1 MNMPRQEGWPTP
13 TSGGCTMSERTE
25 IEALEIAGRVE
36 LLLSA
41 VRFPTRPQIM
51 AAVGFTR
58 TIYPDARPY
67 TPPSVIGR
75 E

>member
-1 MNMPRQEGWPTP
+1 MHMPRQEGWPTP
-13 TSGGCTMSERTE
+13 RSETMSERTE

-41 VRFPTRPQIM
+41 IRFPTRPQIM

-58 TIYPDARPY
+58 TIYPNERPY
-67 TPPSVIGR
+67 TPPSVIGAN
-75 E
+75 ED